1 MSAQTSDQPNNDM
14 LYEVADNIATIT
26 FNRPEQKNT
35 ISRDMLASFTELLIK
50 ADADEEVRAIVITGT
65 GKFFCAGLDLR
76 GSDISEGLFRT
87 AHVACRLRWI
97 CVIPRPCCTISTR
110 PLLRH
115 LTVPLQAMVWTWPL
129 AVTCASWPTTP
140 NWPLL
145 SPPAA
150 SCRNR
155 VAHGFC
161 RDSSAGQKPA
171 KLFSLAKP
179 DCLRMRGYGP
189 SVPCGKQ

>member
-1 MSAQTSDQPNNDM
+1 
-14 LYEVADNIATIT
+14 
-26 FNRPEQKNT
+26 
-35 ISRDMLASFTELLIK
+35 MLASFTELLIK

-76 GSDISEGLFRT
+76 GSDISEGLSDRT
-87 AHVACRLRWI
+87 RRVSPTLDLRNT
-97 CVIPRPCCTISTR
+97 PPPCCTISTR

-115 LTVPLQAMVWTWPL
+115 STVPLRAMVWTWPL

-155 VAHGFC
+155 VAHDFAETHRLGKSQRNYFHW
-161 RDSSAGQKPA
+161 QNPH
-171 KLFSLAKP
+171 
-179 DCLRMRGYGP
+179 CLRMRGYGP
-189 SVPCGKQ
+189 SVPCGQQ